1 MRVLWIAIWLYIV
14 GVAAALYFR
23 PSFMFHAE
31 GGGWKEFG
39 LGSSGLKTVFP
50 FWLFTIAWAIV
61 SYALATAGALFLTAS
76 AAAATAY
83 NPATNLAQPISK
95 VGPLSAPT
103 PAPAPTPVYSI
114 PPTPPVPAPAPAPM
128 TTPGYYILQPSTAAN
143 EMPRYVYYG
152 NTPPPVPAA

>member
-23 PSFMFHAE
+23 PAFMFHAE

-39 LGSSGLKTVFP
+39 LASGGLKTVFP

-76 AAAATAY
+76 AAAASAY

-103 PAPAPTPVYSI
+103 PV
-114 PPTPPVPAPAPAPM
+114 PAPAPM

-152 NTPPPVPAA
+152 NTPPPIPAA

>member
-14 GVAAALYFR
+14 GVAAALYLR
-23 PSFMFHAE
+23 PAFMFHAE

-39 LGSSGLKTVFP
+39 LGSGGLKTVFP
-50 FWLFTIAWAIV
+50 FWLFAIAWAIV

-103 PAPAPTPVYSI
+103 PAPAPA
-114 PPTPPVPAPAPAPM
+114 PPTPPAPPIPAAPM
-128 TTPGYYILQPSTAAN
+128 TTPGYYILQSSAATN

-152 NTPPPVPAA
+152 NTPPPMPGV